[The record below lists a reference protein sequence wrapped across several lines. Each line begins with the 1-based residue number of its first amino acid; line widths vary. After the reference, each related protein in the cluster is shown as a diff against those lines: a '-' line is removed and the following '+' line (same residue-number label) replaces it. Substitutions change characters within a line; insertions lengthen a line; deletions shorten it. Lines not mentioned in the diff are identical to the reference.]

1 MRRIHVRPLEPG
13 DDDFLREM
21 FVETFFWRDGPQHSL
36 EDVLAIPEAGKYI
49 LGWGRPGDAGV
60 VALSDAGEKLGAAW
74 YRLFSTADHGY
85 GFVSHEIPELGIAV
99 MPSYRG
105 RRVGRRVMEDLIT
118 LAQGQGRP
126 GLSLSVED
134 GNSRAARLY
143 ESLGF
148 QRVERIGSAW
158 TMVLQLKA

>member
-85 GFVSHEIPELGIAV
+85 GFVSDEIPELGIAV
-99 MPSYRG
+99 TPSYRG
-105 RRVGRRVMEDLIT
+105 RRVGRRLMEDLIT

-148 QRVERIGSAW
+148 VISA
-158 TMVLQLKA
+158 TSTEYRKPLVL